1 MFNTSPSFL
10 SSPSS
15 PQHSLIFLIA
25 LCVIASH
32 LGLLALGTLWNP
44 ASPASKPRT
53 KVVVQTI
60 SLKPM
65 QATTR
70 EVPSL
75 TNELP
80 TPLIDSPQEEI
91 ALESP
96 LIADLLKEEIPIKTE
111 DSLKEEPPLKTEES
125 PLPEAKQEAEPQ
137 VSSPPAKVENP
148 PKTTSLKPTAQETKK
163 PVPAKQAP
171 PTKKTVETKKAKNET
186 AKPKTSEAEKK
197 KQQERTE
204 VEKKR
209 QQERAEAE
217 KKRQQERAEAEKK
230 RQQEQAEAEKKRQ
243 RELAA
248 AQEAAR
254 QREQALLN
262 KAKENL
268 AKMSE
273 TRDKIS
279 TSSSPS
285 LAATTLP
292 KALGDLQVDALPLGE
307 MGSTGEW
314 GAKEISYS
322 DEVASRLK
330 MALRLPDYGAV
341 KIRLTLDRTG
351 KVVKVETVQ
360 SESNK
365 NKAYV
370 ESKIPTLLFPSFGQR
385 FQGVSQNTFVIT
397 LQNDS

>member
-1 MFNTSPSFL
+1 MFNTSRSLL

-15 PQHSLIFLIA
+15 QQHSLGFIIA
-25 LCVIASH
+25 LCVIAIH
-32 LGLLALGTLWNP
+32 LGLLAFGTLWNP
-44 ASPASKPRT
+44 TSPAPKPRT
-53 KVVVQTI
+53 KVIVQTI
-60 SLKPM
+60 KLNPM
-65 QATTR
+65 QSTIKEALP
-70 EVPSL
+70 PSVD
-75 TNELP
+75 ELP
-80 TPLIDSPQEEI
+80 VVNSPQEEI
-91 ALESP
+91 ALEPP
-96 LIADLLKEEIPIKTE
+96 LIADLLKEEIPIKKEEVPIKTE
-111 DSLKEEPPLKTEES
+111 DSLKQEPMQKIEET
-125 PLPEAKQEAEPQ
+125 PLPEPKQESEAP
-137 VSSPPAKVENP
+137 VSSPPAKAETPTPTPTPKPPP
-148 PKTTSLKPTAQETKK
+148 PKPAVQETKK
-163 PVPAKQAP
+163 PAPAKAV
-171 PTKKTVETKKAKNET
+171 PTKKPVETKKTKNET
-186 AKPKTSEAEKK
+186 VKPKTSEAEKK
-197 KQQERTE
+197 K
-204 VEKKR
+204 

-230 RQQEQAEAEKKRQ
+230 KQQERAEAEKKRQ
-243 RELAA
+243 QELAA

-279 TSSSPS
+279 TSSSSS

-370 ESKIPTLLFPSFGQR
+370 ESKIPALLFPSFGQR